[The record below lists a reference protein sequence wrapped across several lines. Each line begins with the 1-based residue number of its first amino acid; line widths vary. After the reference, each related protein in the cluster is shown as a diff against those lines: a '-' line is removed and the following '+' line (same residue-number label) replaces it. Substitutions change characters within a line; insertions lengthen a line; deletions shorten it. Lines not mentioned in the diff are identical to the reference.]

1 VYLTSYVAQA
11 QHPLDYM
18 KLELGHV
25 MATAGYRIQWDDA
38 WSGSR
43 MRGFPSTSSTL
54 VVVELRGSCAIP
66 AGNIASGHP
75 TARREILAST
85 AVADGQILPFSW
97 LDCASLTNVLAAPLA
112 AEAGA
117 RRDFFYGRAMARLLA
132 HELYH
137 ILLKT
142 GDHAREGIAR
152 PGFTANDLLT
162 EHFEFDET
170 TLAKLRPPQAIPSSG
185 ASSEVSV
192 AR

>member
-1 VYLTSYVAQA
+1 MFARLLAACCLIHLVVVPVWSSSPEESDSTVLVYLTSYVAQA

-75 TARREILAST
+75 TARRR
-85 AVADGQILPFSW
+85 SW
-97 LDCASLTNVLAAPLA
+97 
-112 AEAGA
+112 
-117 RRDFFYGRAMARLLA
+117 
-132 HELYH
+132 
-137 ILLKT
+137 
-142 GDHAREGIAR
+142 
-152 PGFTANDLLT
+152 
-162 EHFEFDET
+162 
-170 TLAKLRPPQAIPSSG
+170 RPPRSPMVRFCRSVGWIVQA
-185 ASSEVSV
+185 
-192 AR
+192 